1 MGKNHAEKSG
11 EAMRNVIIFLLLT
24 LSVLR
29 SYGVGY
35 SDDAGN
41 HFSENAFPLKV
52 SSRIFSIPLRGE
64 PVMVV
69 YPASMEGGI
78 GRMRLQLRDKSGR
91 DIPFRQ
97 ADSLSPPDL
106 AGKHLIL
113 IGNISNNRW
122 LLQLYQRRHA
132 FADACFPGPDGVIIH
147 PATSL
152 WDRGMNVLVIGVSR
166 DSDLEAG
173 FSRFL
178 DLLVRNEVEIRALH
192 FLKTGVPLPT
202 PPDSVEPVFENARN
216 YNSPRELFMSIAN
229 WGLLYFLTGE
239 KKWADHFREGF
250 QLCLERGRRSGK
262 WIPEQWTM
270 MYFCL
275 WNLFHVW
282 ELLDDDPYFTL
293 ADRKTIED
301 VLWGYTQFALGR
313 PYLDEKYLPPG
324 EPRQNHSTF
333 LALSLFFAD
342 RYYTEKYGMTGLEP
356 WAARFRRCFD
366 EGQALTYRPNDDG
379 GDGYQVLAPGHY
391 LDYALANNDDSFFTS
406 GRMRRLVDLMAAT
419 IDNRRDPVTFGDVG
433 RYSHWKAGDVQPEEV
448 KFFSMAAWKYR
459 NGEYQWLFQWLARD
473 RALAVDAWSPL
484 ATGLYAVDLK
494 ETPPTRFLGVFPV
507 NLDEPS
513 LRWSARRSENGSQ
526 LPRQSKTYVDKIAFR
541 RSFDPQD
548 EYMLLD
554 GTSTFAHGHLDG
566 NTVTRLTWKDRIWLF
581 DLHYIKASPQEHN
594 GVVVVRDGVQDAPPP
609 LTALDLLADFD
620 TVGMV
625 RTTSRNYNGADWQR
639 HIIWRKGRY
648 FLFLDRIVALDEG
661 SFRLESRWRTRGE
674 CRTDDNGLAVRQ
686 GEMLFHIKTA
696 DGTARKIIEEADDP
710 LGQWDYPYGNGLMSV
725 WLAREKAVIPR
736 GGSRIFASMM
746 FATGPSEADDRNL
759 LRLADDEY
767 LVRDGK
773 RSERIGLDPA
783 ILRRRG
789 IDSDCPV
796 FFEESPRTFLIGA
809 TRLRL
814 GDAQL
819 VASRAV
825 HVVLDRLVP
834 AGFIVIGDEGSTTI
848 EILNLTIAGVSS
860 PADGKVRTIVLAK
873 GTYRFNCRNFP
884 SPENRSDLKSIAVK
898 RRSPAPLLC
907 SIRDF
912 GIDLAAEYAVPERVT
927 AICSD
932 GDRLLCGDATGRILR
947 LAEGHMQPIC
957 QIPGK
962 RPLLAITAADADG
975 DGQREIF
982 SGDDREN
989 LFCHSSQGAARW
1001 NKKLTKF
1008 NGPNA
1013 NVTDITVGRIDETK
1027 ASAVLAATNGWKLV
1041 ALAPDGRIIWES
1053 FIRYHPLTRVRIFG
1067 DDKGKPVIAV
1077 GTIYQTPLNV
1087 VSGVDGKVAWF
1098 TWEQTGSESLAGTE
1112 YCDKHLTDMV
1122 FADTNLDGKGEIV
1135 FGTEYNSV
1143 YALRA
1148 EDGRREWKA
1157 LVGDAVTALKTIE
1170 APGTGEA
1177 QILVATA
1184 GGDLVKLN
1192 RRGERIDRIEWE
1204 SGIKGMEVIRHP
1216 ACNRRDIVVSTE
1228 NGGIFVCDDTF
1239 GIRASFHLPIPE
1251 PVIGLRLGKRTA
1263 SEISFFAAT
1272 AGRVY
1277 ELRYRP
1283 FCLPP
1288 SRHF

>member
-1 MGKNHAEKSG
+1 MRKVSIFVLLALSG
-11 EAMRNVIIFLLLT
+11 ILL
-24 LSVLR
+24 
-29 SYGVGY
+29 VGAGY
-35 SDDAGN
+35 ADDAGN
-41 HFSENAFPLKV
+41 RFSENAFPLKV
-52 SSRIFSIPLRGE
+52 SSRVFSIPLKDGQ
-64 PVMVV
+64 VMIVC
-69 YPASMEGGI
+69 PASMEGGI
-78 GRMRLQLRDKSGR
+78 GRLRLQLRDKSGR
-91 DIPFRQ
+91 DIPFRL
-97 ADSLSPPDL
+97 ADSLSSRDL

-113 IGNISNNRW
+113 IGNISDNRW
-122 LLQLYQRRHA
+122 IEELYRRRHA
-132 FADACFPGPDGVIIH
+132 FADACFPGPGGVIIH

-152 WDRGMNVLVIGVSR
+152 WDGGMNVLVIGVSR
-166 DSDLEAG
+166 ESDLETG

-178 DLLVRNEVEIRALH
+178 DLLARNEDEIRPIH

-202 PPDSVEPVFENARN
+202 PPESVEAVFEDARK

-229 WGLLYFLTGE
+229 WGFLYFLTGE
-239 KKWADHFREGF
+239 RKWADHFRDGF
-250 QLCLERGRRSGK
+250 HLCLERGRKSGK

-293 ADRKTIED
+293 DDRKTIED

-313 PYLDEKYLPPG
+313 PYLDERYLPAG

-333 LALSLFFAD
+333 LSLSLFFAH
-342 RYYTEKYGMTGLEP
+342 RYYSEKYGMSGLEP
-356 WAARFRRCFD
+356 WAVRFRRCFE

-391 LDYALANNDDSFFTS
+391 LDYALANKDDSYFSS
-406 GRMRRLVDLMAAT
+406 GRMKRLVDLMAAT
-419 IDNRRDPVTFGDVG
+419 IDNRGDPVTFGDVG
-433 RYSHWKAGDVQPEEV
+433 GYSRWKAGDVQPEEV

-459 NGEYQWLFQWLARD
+459 DGEYQWLFHWLARD
-473 RALAVDAWSPL
+473 RVPGVDVWSPL

-494 ETPPTRFLGVFPV
+494 EKPPNRFLGVFPV
-507 NLDEPS
+507 VLDEPS

-526 LPRQSKTYVDKIAFR
+526 LPLQSKTYLDKIAFR

-581 DLHYIKASPQEHN
+581 DLHYIKASPREHN
-594 GVVVVRDGVQDAPPP
+594 GVVIVRDGVQDAPPP
-609 LTALDLLADFD
+609 LTSLDLLADFD
-620 TVGMV
+620 TFGTV
-625 RTTSRNYNGADWQR
+625 RTTSHNYNGADWQR
-639 HIIWRKGRY
+639 HIVWKKGRY

-661 SFRLESRWRTRGE
+661 SFRFENRWRTRGE
-674 CRTDDNGLAVRQ
+674 CRTGDNELASLAVRQ
-686 GEMLFHIKTA
+686 GEMQFHIKTA
-696 DGTARKIIEEADDP
+696 DGMSRKIVEEPDDP
-710 LGQWDYPYGNGLMSV
+710 LGYWNYPYGNGAMSV
-725 WLAREKAVIPR
+725 WLGREKAVLPR
-736 GGSRIFASMM
+736 GGSRVFASLM
-746 FATGPSEADDRNL
+746 FATDSSETDDRSL
-759 LRLADDEY
+759 LRLGDDEY

-773 RSERIGLDPA
+773 RLERIGLDPA

-789 IDSDCPV
+789 IESDCPV
-796 FFEESPRTFLIGA
+796 FIEEKTCTSLIGA

-814 GDAQL
+814 GDARL
-819 VASRAV
+819 DAFRPL
-825 HVVLDRLVP
+825 HVVLDRGTT
-834 AGFIVIGDEGSTTI
+834 AGRIVITDEGTTTI
-848 EILNLTIAGVSS
+848 EIRNLTIAGLLS
-860 PADGKVRTIVLAK
+860 PVDGRVRKIALGK
-873 GTYRFNCRNFP
+873 GTYRFRCRNFP
-884 SPENRSDLKSIAVK
+884 LPKNRSDSNSIAVK
-898 RRSPAPLLC
+898 GRSPELPLC

-912 GIDLAAEYAVPERVT
+912 GIELAAQYPVPERVT
-927 AICSD
+927 AMCSD

-947 LAEGHMQPIC
+947 LAEGRMQPIG

-962 RPLLAITAADADG
+962 RPLLTMTTADADG

-989 LFCHSSQGAARW
+989 LFCHGSQGTLRW
-1001 NKKLTKF
+1001 SQKLTKF

-1013 NVTDITVGRIDETK
+1013 NVTDIAVGPIGETK

-1041 ALAPDGRIIWES
+1041 ALTPDGRITWES

-1067 DDKGKPVIAV
+1067 DEKGKPVIAV
-1077 GTIYQTPLNV
+1077 GTVYQTPLNV

-1098 TWEQTGSESLAGTE
+1098 TWEQTGSESLAKTE

-1157 LVGDAVTALKTIE
+1157 LVGDAVTVMRTME
-1170 APGTGEA
+1170 APGTGEI
-1177 QILVATA
+1177 QILVATS
-1184 GGDLVKLN
+1184 GGDLVKLD
-1192 RRGERIDRIEWE
+1192 RRGERIGRIEWG
-1204 SGIKGMEVIRHP
+1204 SGITGLEVIRHP
-1216 ACNRRDIVVSTE
+1216 ACNRCDIVVSTE
-1228 NGGIFVCDDTF
+1228 DGAVFICDETL
-1239 GIRASFHLPIPE
+1239 GIRAAFHPPIPE
-1251 PVIGLRLGKRTA
+1251 PTIGLRLGKRTA
-1263 SEISFFAAT
+1263 NEIYLFAAT
-1272 AGRVY
+1272 PSRVY

-1283 FCLPP
+1283 FCLPL